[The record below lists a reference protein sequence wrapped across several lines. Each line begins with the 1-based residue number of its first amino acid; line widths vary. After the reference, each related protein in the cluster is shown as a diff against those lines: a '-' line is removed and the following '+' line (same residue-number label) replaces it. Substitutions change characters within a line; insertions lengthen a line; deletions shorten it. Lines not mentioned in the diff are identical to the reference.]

1 MVQGGAGGQGRRGP
15 APGEGLYWQ
24 ERAVGRG
31 FLSGVVFGGLVSAVA
46 LMLASQVA
54 ERVDMTLP
62 EPEAAEVEVPADSE
76 FSRAREDADPL
87 VPAAEPQ
94 PARETMPRVEA
105 PDTAPPPMPDTSPAA
120 APETGAPQSD
130 TLVAPAEA
138 DAPDIRPGAEDP
150 VSAPAAAS
158 APSLPATDAAPG
170 LAAPSQ
176 APTPTPT
183 ADPAPE
189 AGTEPAPEPAAEA
202 APEPAPE
209 PTPEPAQGAAADPP
223 APAGQD
229 TPAQAAGENTVPPQ
243 PPAAP
248 EAPAP
253 DLEPAAPPREGPV
266 EVADSIEGIRL
277 PVPEIDEV
285 APGTGP
291 AAPVSAAGRPAI
303 EAHAEPFTWNGSAP
317 LMSVILF
324 DRPDARLDPAQLAG
338 FPVPL
343 TVALNPLA
351 PDAATAM
358 AAYRA
363 AGVEVATLAPLP
375 EGATPADVE
384 VAFQTY
390 LATMTQAVAVL
401 DSPEAQFQENR
412 PRAAQIAEILA
423 ASGHGLITYDR
434 GLNAALQLATQEGVP
449 ASTVLRA
456 FDDGARDVGAMKR
469 FLDDAAFRAGQE
481 GAVIVTGVSRPEVLT
496 ALSEWVL
503 GTRAAGVTLAPVSG
517 LLNTMP

>member
-1 MVQGGAGGQGRRGP
+1 M
-15 APGEGLYWQ
+15 
-24 ERAVGRG
+24 GRG
-31 FLSGVVFGGLVSAVA
+31 FLSGVVFGGLVSAFA

-62 EPEAAEVEVPADSE
+62 EPEAAEVEVPSDSE

-120 APETGAPQSD
+120 APETGAPEAD
-130 TLVAPAEA
+130 ALVAPVEAE
-138 DAPDIRPGAEDP
+138 APDIRPGAEDP
-150 VSAPAAAS
+150 VSAPASAP
-158 APSLPATDAAPG
+158 APSLPVT
-170 LAAPSQ
+170 
-176 APTPTPT
+176 
-183 ADPAPE
+183 DPAPG
-189 AGTEPAPEPAAEA
+189 AAADTGTEDTATGTEGTDTGTATGTDVPAE
-202 APEPAPE
+202 PEPAPS
-209 PTPEPAQGAAADPP
+209 PQP
-223 APAGQD
+223 APDPAAETPAAPATGEAAQD
-229 TPAQAAGENTVPPQ
+229 TAEATAPAQ

-248 EAPAP
+248 EAPTP
-253 DLEPAAPPREGPV
+253 DPEPAAPPRDGAV

-291 AAPVSAAGRPAI
+291 AVVAPAVGLPAI

-317 LMSVILF
+317 LMAVVLF
-324 DRPDARLDPAQLAG
+324 DRPEARLDPARLAG

-343 TVALNPLA
+343 TVALDPLA
-351 PDAATAM
+351 PGVAEAM

-375 EGATPADVE
+375 DGATPADVE

-390 LATMTQAVAVL
+390 LGTVSEAVAVL
-401 DSPEAQFQENR
+401 DSPDAQFQENR
-412 PRAAQIAEILA
+412 PRAAQVAQILA

-449 ASTVLRA
+449 ASTVFRA
-456 FDDGARDVGAMKR
+456 FDDGDRDLGAMKR

-481 GAVIVTGVSRPEVLT
+481 GAVIVTGYSRPEVLS

-503 GTRAAGVTLAPVSG
+503 GTRAASVTLAPVSG

>member
-1 MVQGGAGGQGRRGP
+1 M
-15 APGEGLYWQ
+15 
-24 ERAVGRG
+24 GRG
-31 FLSGVVFGGLVSAVA
+31 FLSGVVFGSLVSVIA
-46 LMLASQVA
+46 LALASQVA

-62 EPEAAEVEVPADSE
+62 EPEAAAVEVPSDSE

-120 APETGAPQSD
+120 APETGAPEAD
-130 TLVAPAEA
+130 ALVAPVEAE
-138 DAPDIRPGAEDP
+138 APDIRPGAEDP
-150 VSAPAAAS
+150 VSAPASAP
-158 APSLPATDAAPG
+158 APSLPVTDPAPGAAAETDISTDSGTDTGTDTSADTGAAPSADTGTGVPAEPAPSPQPAPAAPATEDAAPD
-170 LAAPSQ
+170 
-176 APTPTPT
+176 T
-183 ADPAPE
+183 AE
-189 AGTEPAPEPAAEA
+189 GT
-202 APEPAPE
+202 
-209 PTPEPAQGAAADPP
+209 
-223 APAGQD
+223 APA
-229 TPAQAAGENTVPPQ
+229 Q

-248 EAPAP
+248 EAPTP
-253 DLEPAAPPREGPV
+253 DPEPAAPPRDGAV

-291 AAPVSAAGRPAI
+291 AVVAPAVGLPAI

-317 LMSVILF
+317 LMAVVLF
-324 DRPDARLDPAQLAG
+324 DRPEARLDPARLAG

-343 TVALNPLA
+343 TVALDPLA
-351 PDAATAM
+351 PGVAEAM

-390 LATMTQAVAVL
+390 LGTVTQAVAVL
-401 DSPEAQFQENR
+401 DSPDARFQENR
-412 PRAAQIAEILA
+412 PRAAQVAQILA

-449 ASTVLRA
+449 ASTVFRA
-456 FDDGARDVGAMKR
+456 FDDGDRDLGAMKR

-481 GAVIVTGVSRPEVLT
+481 GAVIVTGYSRPEVLS